1 MLLEAIKQKSYS
13 TGMRSVEEIQ
23 SEIAKLKPAEVR
35 RIAKWLAEYEADL
48 WDRQIA
54 EDAAAGKLDPF
65 VEEALAEYREGKTR
79 PLP

>member
-1 MLLEAIKQKSYS
+1 MSYPRI
-13 TGMRSVEEIQ
+13 MRSVEEIE

-48 WDRQIA
+48 WDRRIA
-54 EDAAAGKLDPF
+54 EDAAAGKLDRF
-65 VEEALAEYREGKTR
+65 VQEALAEYREGKTR

>member
-1 MLLEAIKQKSYS
+1 MSYPAV
-13 TGMRSVEEIQ
+13 MRSVEEIQ
-23 SEIAKLKPAEVR
+23 SEIAKLNPADVR

-48 WDRQIA
+48 WDRQIT